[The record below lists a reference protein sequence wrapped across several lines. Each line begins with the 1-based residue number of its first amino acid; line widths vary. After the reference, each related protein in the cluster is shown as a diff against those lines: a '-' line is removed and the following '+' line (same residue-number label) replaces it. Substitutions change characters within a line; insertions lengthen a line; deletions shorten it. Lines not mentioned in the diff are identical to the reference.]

1 MMKRAGKSGTV
12 KNQEIGCTV
21 SGFLI
26 RKYLNP
32 EQKNT
37 TWNQS
42 VTDWID
48 IRYAEVLLNR
58 AEAAMELAAAGSV
71 TDDAGKNY
79 VEEAFRCVNLIRE
92 RAGATLLA
100 SSAETSID
108 VVRIE
113 RRKELAF
120 ENKTYW
126 DLEALA
132 YY

>member
-1 MMKRAGKSGTV
+1 M

-58 AEAAMELAAAGSV
+58 AEAAMELAAVGSV
-71 TDDAGKNY
+71 TDDADKNY
-79 VEEAFRCVNLIRE
+79 VEEAFRCVNLI
-92 RAGATLLA
+92 
-100 SSAETSID
+100 S
-108 VVRIE
+108 
-113 RRKELAF
+113 
-120 ENKTYW
+120 
-126 DLEALA
+126 
-132 YY
+132 